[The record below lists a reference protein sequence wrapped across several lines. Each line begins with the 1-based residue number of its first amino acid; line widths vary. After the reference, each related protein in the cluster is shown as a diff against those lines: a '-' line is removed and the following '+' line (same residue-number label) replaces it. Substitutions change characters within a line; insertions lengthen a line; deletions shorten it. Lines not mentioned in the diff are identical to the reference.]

1 MEVADSCTRG
11 TNRPRLPRMDGGAS
25 GRRAFSAKTRKV
37 LGRWGPLGHLTHGRG
52 SVLFVDGRR
61 EGALSL
67 AGGAVTATLLWSF
80 LLTQGPDQHGRGL
93 HRSPALALLWPSE
106 LDDTQGLFS
115 DFQTIADREEPCE
128 QASMCGG
135 GGWGETTEQREVERG
150 RGVLLSN
157 PGRRFREVTGPFLPV
172 PPREAF

>member
-1 MEVADSCTRG
+1 MHRG
-11 TNRPRLPRMDGGAS
+11 GGSGELHQGDQPPQFAQDGGAS
-25 GRRAFSAKTRKV
+25 GCRAFSVKTRKV

-61 EGALSL
+61 EVALSL
-67 AGGAVTATLLWSF
+67 ARGVVTAALLWSF

-93 HRSPALALLWPSE
+93 HRPPVLALLWSSE

-115 DFQTIADREEPCE
+115 DFQTTTDREEPCE

-135 GGWGETTEQREVERG
+135 GARRETNGAEGSGEGQRR
-150 RGVLLSN
+150 
-157 PGRRFREVTGPFLPV
+157 
-172 PPREAF
+172 AA